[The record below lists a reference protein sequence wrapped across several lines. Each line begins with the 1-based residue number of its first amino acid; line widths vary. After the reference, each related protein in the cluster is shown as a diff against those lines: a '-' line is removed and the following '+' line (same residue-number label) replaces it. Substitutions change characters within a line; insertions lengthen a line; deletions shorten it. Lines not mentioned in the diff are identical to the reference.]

1 MRILFMG
8 TPDFA
13 VASLEAL
20 VEAGHEICGVFSQ
33 PDKPV
38 GRRQSVLQPT
48 PVKVC
53 ALSYNIPVFQ
63 PLKLRDGSALA
74 TIEELKPELIV
85 VAAYGRILPDEIL
98 NYPAKGCINVHSSLL
113 PKYRGAAPINWAIL
127 NGERETG
134 VTIMYMAKE
143 LDAGDILHVLKT
155 DIDPQED
162 AQALT
167 ARLAELGAQALSE
180 TVEQLRAGTAH
191 RTVQDHSAYTYAPM
205 LTKDMGMIDWTKPA
219 QRIHDQ
225 VRGLIPWPCA
235 STELGGATV
244 KIFRT
249 EVGSETAKASGT
261 VVSAGKAGID
271 VACGDGRLLR
281 ILELQ
286 PQGGR
291 RMAAADYLRGH
302 PLQVEA

>member
-1 MRILFMG
+1 
-8 TPDFA
+8 
-13 VASLEAL
+13 
-20 VEAGHEICGVFSQ
+20 
-33 PDKPV
+33 
-38 GRRQSVLQPT
+38 
-48 PVKVC
+48 
-53 ALSYNIPVFQ
+53 
-63 PLKLRDGSALA
+63 
-74 TIEELKPELIV
+74 
-85 VAAYGRILPDEIL
+85 
-98 NYPAKGCINVHSSLL
+98 
-113 PKYRGAAPINWAIL
+113 
-127 NGERETG
+127 
-134 VTIMYMAKE
+134 MYMAKE

-162 AQALT
+162 AQTLT
-167 ARLAELGAQALSE
+167 ARLAKLGAQALSE

-205 LTKDMGMIDWTKPA
+205 LTKDMGVIDWTKPA
-219 QRIHDQ
+219 GHIHNQ

-249 EVGSETAKASGT
+249 EVGSETAKAPGT
-261 VVSAGKAGID
+261 VAAAGKAGID
-271 VACGDGRLLR
+271 VACGDGHLLR

>member
-1 MRILFMG
+1 MKILFMG

-13 VASLEAL
+13 VPSLRAL
-20 VEAGHEICGVFSQ
+20 YGSGEEIVGVVTQ
-33 PDKPV
+33 PDKPR
-38 GRRQSVLQPT
+38 GRGYVLTPP
-48 PVKVC
+48 PVKTY
-53 ALSYNIPVFQ
+53 AAAHGLPVFQ
-63 PLKLRDGSALA
+63 PARLRDGSFDDTLKALA
-74 TIEELKPELIV
+74 PELIV
-85 VAAYGRILPDEIL
+85 VVAYGKILPPHIL
-98 NYPAKGCINVHSSLL
+98 EAPKYGCINVHGSLL
-113 PKYRGAAPINWAIL
+113 PRYRGAAPIQWAVI

-205 LTKDMGMIDWTKPA
+205 LTKDMGVIDWTKPA
-219 QRIHDQ
+219 GHIHNQ

-249 EVGSETAKASGT
+249 EVLGETGKAPGA
-261 VVSAGKAGID
+261 VAAAGKAGID

>member
-13 VASLEAL
+13 VASLKRL
-20 VEAGHEICGVFSQ
+20 VADGHDVCAVFTQ
-33 PDKPV
+33 PDKPKNR
-38 GRRQSVLQPT
+38 GMKMIAP
-48 PVKVC
+48 PVKEY
-53 ALSYNIPVFQ
+53 ALTENIPVYQ
-63 PLKLRDGSALA
+63 PLKMKDGTALA
-74 TIEELKPELIV
+74 LVQSLEPELIV
-85 VAAYGRILPDEIL
+85 VAAYGRILPEEIL
-98 NYPAKGCINVHSSLL
+98 NTPPYGSINVHSSLL

-205 LTKDMGMIDWTKPA
+205 LTKDMGIIDWTKPA
-219 QRIHDQ
+219 GHIHNQ

-249 EVGSETAKASGT
+249 EVGSETAKAPGT
-261 VVSAGKAGID
+261 VAAAGKAGID

-281 ILELQ
+281 ILGLQ

>member
-1 MRILFMG
+1 MRIVFMG

-13 VASLEAL
+13 VPSLRRLAED
-20 VEAGHEICGVFSQ
+20 GHEIAAVYTQ
-33 PDKPV
+33 PDKPKNR
-38 GRRQSVLQPT
+38 GMKFIPT
-48 PVKVC
+48 PVK
-53 ALSYNIPVFQ
+53 AEAERLGLPVR
-63 PLKLRDGSALA
+63 PPSGVREETVLA
-74 TIEELKPELIV
+74 EIRSMAPQLLVVVAYGKILPPELLEIPT
-85 VAAYGRILPDEIL
+85 VAA
-98 NYPAKGCINVHSSLL
+98 INVHSSLL

-134 VTIMYMAKE
+134 VTIMYMARE

-162 AQALT
+162 AQTLT

>member
-1 MRILFMG
+1 
-8 TPDFA
+8 
-13 VASLEAL
+13 
-20 VEAGHEICGVFSQ
+20 
-33 PDKPV
+33 
-38 GRRQSVLQPT
+38 
-48 PVKVC
+48 
-53 ALSYNIPVFQ
+53 
-63 PLKLRDGSALA
+63 
-74 TIEELKPELIV
+74 
-85 VAAYGRILPDEIL
+85 
-98 NYPAKGCINVHSSLL
+98 
-113 PKYRGAAPINWAIL
+113 
-127 NGERETG
+127 
-134 VTIMYMAKE
+134 MYMAKE

-162 AQALT
+162 AQTLT
-167 ARLAELGAQALSE
+167 ARLAELGAQVLSE

-205 LTKDMGMIDWTKPA
+205 LTKDMGVIDWTKPA
-219 QRIHDQ
+219 GHIHNQ

-249 EVGSETAKASGT
+249 EVLGETGKAPGA
-261 VVSAGKAGID
+261 VAAAGKAGID
-271 VACGDGRLLR
+271 VACGDGHLLR

>member
-1 MRILFMG
+1 MNARHLF
-8 TPDFA
+8 F
-13 VASLEAL
+13 
-20 VEAGHEICGVFSQ
+20 
-33 PDKPV
+33 
-38 GRRQSVLQPT
+38 
-48 PVKVC
+48 
-53 ALSYNIPVFQ
+53 
-63 PLKLRDGSALA
+63 ALA
-74 TIEELKPELIV
+74 
-85 VAAYGRILPDEIL
+85 
-98 NYPAKGCINVHSSLL
+98 LL

-134 VTIMYMAKE
+134 VTIMYMARE

-162 AQALT
+162 AQTLT
-167 ARLAELGAQALSE
+167 ARLAELGARALSE
-180 TVEQLRAGTAH
+180 TIEQLRTGTAC
-191 RTVQDHSAYTYAPM
+191 RTPQDHSAYTYAPM
-205 LTKDMGMIDWTKPA
+205 LTKDMGIIDWTKPA
-219 QRIHDQ
+219 GHIHNQ

-244 KIFRT
+244 KVFRT
-249 EVGSETAKASGT
+249 EVGSETAKAPGA
-261 VVSAGKAGID
+261 VAAAGKAGID
-271 VACGDGRLLR
+271 VACGDGHLLR

>member
-1 MRILFMG
+1 MS
-8 TPDFA
+8 A
-13 VASLEAL
+13 V
-20 VEAGHEICGVFSQ
+20 FTQ

-38 GRRQSVLQPT
+38 GRHAVLTPPPVKQLAQERGIPVYQPT
-48 PVKVC
+48 KM
-53 ALSYNIPVFQ
+53 
-63 PLKLRDGSALA
+63 RDGTVAAQLKELA
-74 TIEELKPELIV
+74 PDCLV
-85 VAAYGRILPDEIL
+85 VVAYGRILPQAIL
-98 NYPAKGCINVHSSLL
+98 DVPPKGCINIHGSLL

-167 ARLAELGAQALSE
+167 ARLAELGAQALAE